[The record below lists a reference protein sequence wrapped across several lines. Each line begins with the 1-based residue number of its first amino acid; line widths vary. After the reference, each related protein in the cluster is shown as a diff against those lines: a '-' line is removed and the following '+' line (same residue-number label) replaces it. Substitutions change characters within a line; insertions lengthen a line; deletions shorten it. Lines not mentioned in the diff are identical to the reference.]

1 MMHGHEKSDSVIV
14 AWKPANKVLRPAVEQ
29 SVAEPATAEPV
40 EPRAETEGNAD
51 QQSTCRAQ
59 SRISVS
65 QALERI
71 RKVARERK
79 KERFTALFHHISVD
93 LLEEAFYE
101 LKEDAAPGV
110 DRLAWTDYEAD
121 LECKLEDLHDRVQR
135 GAYRA
140 LPSRR
145 VYIPKPGGRQRPL
158 AVAALEDK
166 IVQRAVVTL
175 LNAIYEENF
184 LGFSYGFWPGRGTHD
199 ALDALCV
206 GIHSRKVSWI
216 LDADIRSFFD
226 TVSQEWLIRFVEHR
240 IGDRRIIGL
249 IRKWLK
255 AGVLEDGVVAVSD
268 KGTGQGAVISPLL
281 ANIYLHYAL
290 DLWVMRWRRRE
301 ATGDMI
307 IVRYADDFIIGFQH
321 EADARRFLDE
331 MRERLRKF
339 ALSLHPEKTRLIE
352 FGRFAAERRK
362 RRGLGKPETFNFLG
376 FTFICGRTRQD
387 KFQIKRKT
395 RRNRMRAKLKMI
407 KEEMWRRMHQP
418 IPEQGKWLGRVVSG
432 YFDYHAVPTNGR
444 ALAVFGHHVTD
455 LWRHTLRRRSQK
467 DRITWS
473 AGSAAAPTARCR
485 KFRRRS
491 FIVEPPFT
499 LFDHLVGA
507 GEQRRRLLETERH
520 GREVEASPRAT
531 LLLLVAAPVV
541 IFERRGLSLSFQ
553 DFLVRLRHRLRAGGG
568 LQRLREPGRDR
579 GKRHHDRDADALDD
593 HELEHARVDGRETPI
608 LDHLFEVVGRHR
620 HRRRQKRRLQ
630 RDCHQRA
637 EPHHVDLERGHDRIE
652 DG

>member
-14 AWKPANKVLRPAVEQ
+14 AEKPANKAAHSAVEQ
-29 SVAEPATAEPV
+29 SAVELAVAEPV
-40 EPRAETEGNAD
+40 ERRAETKGNAD

-59 SRISVS
+59 SRVSVS
-65 QALERI
+65 QALDRI
-71 RKVARERK
+71 RQVAKERK
-79 KERFTALFHHISVD
+79 KERFTALFHHISTD

-110 DRLAWTDYEAD
+110 DRLTWMDYEAD

-145 VYIPKPGGRQRPL
+145 VYIPKPDGRQRPL

-166 IVQRAVVTL
+166 IVQRAVVAL
-175 LNAIYEENF
+175 LNAIYEEDF
-184 LGFSYGFWPGRGTHD
+184 LGFSYGFRPGRGTHD
-199 ALDALCV
+199 ALDALGV

-240 IGDRRIIGL
+240 IGDRRIIRL

-255 AGVLEDGVVAVSD
+255 AGVLEDGIVAVSD

-290 DLWVMRWRRRE
+290 DLWAMRWRRRE

-331 MRERLRKF
+331 MRERLGKF

-362 RRGLGKPETFNFLG
+362 RRGIGKPETFNFLG
-376 FTFICGRTRQD
+376 FTFICGKTRQD

-395 RRNRMRAKLKMI
+395 RRDRMRAKLKKI

-455 LWRHTLRRRSQK
+455 LWRHALRRRSQK
-467 DRITWS
+467 DRITWAQMTQLVNAWLPKPIILHPWPS
-473 AGSAAAPTARCR
+473 ARFAVTHPRW
-485 KFRRRS
+485 
-491 FIVEPPFT
+491 EPY
-499 LFDHLVGA
+499 A
-507 GEQRRRLLETERH
+507 GKPH
-520 GREVEASPRAT
+520 
-531 LLLLVAAPVV
+531 
-541 IFERRGLSLSFQ
+541 
-553 DFLVRLRHRLRAGGG
+553 VRFCAGG
-568 LQRLREPGRDR
+568 
-579 GKRHHDRDADALDD
+579 
-593 HELEHARVDGRETPI
+593 AR
-608 LDHLFEVVGRHR
+608 
-620 HRRRQKRRLQ
+620 
-630 RDCHQRA
+630 
-637 EPHHVDLERGHDRIE
+637 
-652 DG
+652 